1 MQATIDRAGRVVIPK
16 QIRDALGLWP
26 DTELEITIDGGGVR
40 LEPVRGRDR
49 PVEESDGLPLLGRIE
64 DARLT
69 DADVTRL
76 RDNLQR

>member
-40 LEPVRGRDR
+40 LEPVRQQER
-49 PVEESDGLPLLGRIE
+49 PVEESDGLPLLGRVE
-64 DARLT
+64 HAHLT
-69 DADVTRL
+69 DADVRQL
-76 RDNLQR
+76 RDDLQR